1 MGITVHRLPIQRRG
15 DANPARGEAT
25 ERSASRWSNRRV
37 YAICFDLDTAEAERL
52 HPTNSETGAYK
63 LIERVFE
70 GHGFKRRQGSVY
82 FGDDD
87 TTAVQ
92 CVLAVQELV
101 KRHPWIR
108 FAVRDIRMLRVE
120 ETNDLMPALG
130 RQPGLFDTASGM

>member
-1 MGITVHRLPIQRRG
+1 M
-15 DANPARGEAT
+15 
-25 ERSASRWSNRRV
+25 

-82 FGDDD
+82 FGDND

-120 ETNDLMPALG
+120 ETNDLMPVLG
-130 RQPGLFDTASGM
+130 RQSGLFDAASGM

>member
-1 MGITVHRLPIQRRG
+1 M
-15 DANPARGEAT
+15 
-25 ERSASRWSNRRV
+25 

-70 GHGFKRRQGSVY
+70 EYGFKRRQGSVY
-82 FGDDD
+82 FGDED
-87 TTAVQ
+87 TTAVR

-101 KRHPWIR
+101 KRHAWIR

-130 RQPGLFDTASGM
+130 RQSGLFDAASGE

>member
-1 MGITVHRLPIQRRG
+1 M
-15 DANPARGEAT
+15 
-25 ERSASRWSNRRV
+25 

-63 LIERVFE
+63 LIERVFAE
-70 GHGFKRRQGSVY
+70 RGFKRRQGSVY
-82 FGDDD
+82 FGDDG
-87 TTAVQ
+87 TTAVE

-120 ETNDLMPALG
+120 ETNDLTPALG
-130 RQPGLFDTASGM
+130 RQSSFFDDASGL